1 MSVTSSPCAV
11 PPPAAHRPR
20 RSSRQLDEINEI
32 TARRTHH
39 NFVRHRVILDLRGAA
54 PLGEPFY
61 LWGDGQPV
69 NGDDDL
75 NDDVVQFL
83 YSNVVNTYGTCFL
96 TAAIIYTLKSKTKW
110 AGDYNTVAALEFKL
124 IKEGIN
130 ISLDTTR
137 AIIEVEGRIAK
148 CQYEHKVTHVVRGLH
163 LSKDVK
169 ELLLSFT

>member
-1 MSVTSSPCAV
+1 MPLTSSPRAV
-11 PPPAAHRPR
+11 PAPAARRPR
-20 RSSRQLDEINEI
+20 RSPLRSLRSLDEINEM
-32 TARRTHH
+32 TAQQTHL
-39 NFVRHRVILDLRGAA
+39 NFVRHRVILDA

-69 NGDDDL
+69 NGDDV

-96 TAAIIYTLKSKTKW
+96 TAAIIYTLKAKTKW

-124 IKEGIN
+124 IKEGIH
-130 ISLDTTR
+130 ISLDTKR
-137 AIIEVEGRIAK
+137 AINEVEGRIAK

-169 ELLLSFT
+169 ELLLSFA

>member
-1 MSVTSSPCAV
+1 M
-11 PPPAAHRPR
+11 
-20 RSSRQLDEINEI
+20 
-32 TARRTHH
+32 TAQQTHL
-39 NFVRHRVILDLRGAA
+39 NFVRHRVILDA

-69 NGDDDL
+69 NGDDV

-96 TAAIIYTLKSKTKW
+96 TAAIIYTLKAKTKW

-124 IKEGIN
+124 IKEGIH
-130 ISLDTTR
+130 ISLDTKR
-137 AIIEVEGRIAK
+137 AINEVEGRIAK

-169 ELLLSFT
+169 ELLLSFA

>member
-1 MSVTSSPCAV
+1 MTSSPRAV
-11 PPPAAHRPR
+11 PARRPR
-20 RSSRQLDEINEI
+20 RSPLRSLDEINEM
-32 TARRTHH
+32 TAQQTHL
-39 NFVRHRVILDLRGAA
+39 NFVRHRVILDA

-69 NGDDDL
+69 NGD
-75 NDDVVQFL
+75 DDVVQFL

-96 TAAIIYTLKSKTKW
+96 TAAIIYTLKAKTKW

-124 IKEGIN
+124 IKEGIH
-130 ISLDTTR
+130 ISLDTKR
-137 AIIEVEGRIAK
+137 AINEVEGRIAK

-169 ELLLSFT
+169 ELLLSFA